1 MQNFHLTVRCTIIL
15 FCQET
20 ELAVACVNVDLLIE
34 GSEERVL
41 HDKESK
47 KWMMVLD
54 VKLVVGD
61 AVG

>member
-1 MQNFHLTVRCTIIL
+1 M
-15 FCQET
+15 
-20 ELAVACVNVDLLIE
+20 ACVNVDLLIE